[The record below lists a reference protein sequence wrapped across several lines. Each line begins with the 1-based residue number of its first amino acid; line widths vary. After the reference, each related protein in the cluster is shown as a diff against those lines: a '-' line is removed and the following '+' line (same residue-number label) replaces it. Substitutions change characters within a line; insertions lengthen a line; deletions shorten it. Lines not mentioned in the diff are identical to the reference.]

1 MQKLS
6 HLDAK
11 AQKAVWLNDA
21 ERIMYLKQP
30 VWVDYPRAKKL
41 MQILDDLLAYPKRS
55 RMPNLLIIGESFMGK
70 TSIIEKF
77 LSTHQR
83 LLIEEDDGSP
93 RALVPVI
100 LITAPD
106 TVDMKGVYIKILE
119 EFFTAF
125 RPNDTQVKLRHQA
138 LYLMRETG
146 VKMLIIDEIHNL
158 LETTMTKQRLVM
170 NGIKNLSN
178 ELKIPIVGAG
188 TDVAVKILSTD
199 PQHASRF
206 DVVRLKKWELNQE
219 YRGLLK
225 AFEKRLPLR
234 KPSHL
239 YQKEKAKL
247 LYTLSVGN
255 LGNLHKLITACAIE
269 AIETGTEEITLEII
283 HNNQWVQPP
292 SEGEAVEINL
302 A

>member
-6 HLDAK
+6 HLDTK
-11 AQKAVWLNDA
+11 TQEVVWLDNDA
-21 ERIMYLKQP
+21 RILHLKQP
-30 VWVDYPRAKKL
+30 LWIEYPRAKKL
-41 MQILDDLLAYPKRS
+41 IQILDDLLAYPKRS
-55 RMPNLLIIGESFMGK
+55 RMPNLLIVGESFMGK

-77 LSTHQR
+77 ASTHKR
-83 LLIEEDDGSP
+83 VLIRDDEGAP

-100 LITAPD
+100 LISAPD
-106 TVDMKGVYIKILE
+106 MADMKNVYIKILE
-119 EFFTAF
+119 KFFTGF
-125 RPNDTQVKLRHQA
+125 RPTDTMAKLRHQA
-138 LYLMRETG
+138 LYLMRESG

-206 DVVRLKKWELNQE
+206 DVVRLGRWEVNQE

-247 LYTLSVGN
+247 FYTLSNGN

-269 AIETGTEEITLEII
+269 AIETGEEEITLEII
-283 HNNQWVQPP
+283 HNNQWVRPP
-292 SEGEAVEINL
+292 SEGMAVEIRL

>member
-6 HLDAK
+6 HLDPK
-11 AQKAVWLNDA
+11 TQEVVWLDNA
-21 ERIMYLKQP
+21 TRILHLKQP
-30 VWVDYPRAKKL
+30 VWIDYPRAKKL
-41 MQILDDLLAYPKRS
+41 IQILDDLMAYPKRS

-70 TSIIEKF
+70 TSVIEKF
-77 LSTHQR
+77 VSTHR
-83 LLIEEDDGSP
+83 RVLIKDEEGMP
-93 RALVPVI
+93 RALVPVVMI
-100 LITAPD
+100 SAPD
-106 TVDMKGVYIKILE
+106 MADMKNVYIKILE
-119 EFFTAF
+119 EFPTGF
-125 RPNDTQVKLRHQA
+125 RPNDTLAKLRHQA
-138 LYLMRETG
+138 LYMMRDMG
-146 VKMLIIDEIHNL
+146 VEMLIIDEIHNL

-188 TDVAVKILSTD
+188 TSVAVKILSTD

-206 DVVRLKKWELNQE
+206 DVVRLGKWELNQE

-247 LYTLSVGN
+247 LYTLSNGN

-269 AIETGTEEITLEII
+269 AIESETEEITLEII
-283 HNNQWVQPP
+283 RNNQWVRPP
-292 SEGEAVEINL
+292 SEGMAVEISL
-302 A
+302 G